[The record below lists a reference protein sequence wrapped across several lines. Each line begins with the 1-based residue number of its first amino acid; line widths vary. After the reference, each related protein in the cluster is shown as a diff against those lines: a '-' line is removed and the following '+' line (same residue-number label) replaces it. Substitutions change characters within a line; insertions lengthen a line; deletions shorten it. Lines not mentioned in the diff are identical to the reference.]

1 MTRVIIREVGMR
13 DGLQSIAANM
23 ATADKCAWIDAEH
36 GAGVDEIE
44 VCSFVPVKL
53 LPQFADAEE
62 VVKHAL
68 GRNGLTV
75 AALTPNL
82 RGAER
87 GFALGVHKLNF
98 VVSVSEAHNLAN
110 VRRPVAE
117 SVADFR
123 AIVAARNALP
133 GSARPVLAAGLSTS
147 FGCSIAGAVSPD
159 AVVALAG
166 QLLEAGAE
174 ELVVADTVGYANP
187 AQVRAMFSRVLREAG
202 RIPVAAHFHDTRGLG
217 LANALAALDVGVTAF
232 DASLGGFGG
241 CPYAPGASG
250 NVATEDLAF
259 MLDGMGVET
268 GIDIE
273 RLLAA
278 RAHVE
283 RALPGTTFFGA
294 LARAGLPKGHAA
306 RRAA

>member
-1 MTRVIIREVGMR
+1 VR
-13 DGLQSIAANM
+13 
-23 ATADKCAWIDAEH
+23 
-36 GAGVDEIE
+36 
-44 VCSFVPVKL
+44 
-53 LPQFADAEE
+53 
-62 VVKHAL
+62 HAL
-68 GRNGLTV
+68 GRHGLVV

-87 GFALGVHKLNF
+87 GFALGVHKRNF

-123 AIVAARNALP
+123 AIAAARDAL
-133 GSARPVLAAGLSTS
+133 SAAGRSVLAAGLSTS
-147 FGCSIAGAVSPD
+147 FGCSIAGPVDPD

-187 AQVRAMFSRVLREAG
+187 AQVRALFSRILREAG
-202 RIPVAAHFHDTRGLG
+202 RIPVAARFHDTRGLG

-268 GIDIE
+268 GIDLD

-283 RALPGTTFFGA
+283 QALLPGTTFFGA
-294 LARAGLPKGHAA
+294 LARAGLPKGHPA